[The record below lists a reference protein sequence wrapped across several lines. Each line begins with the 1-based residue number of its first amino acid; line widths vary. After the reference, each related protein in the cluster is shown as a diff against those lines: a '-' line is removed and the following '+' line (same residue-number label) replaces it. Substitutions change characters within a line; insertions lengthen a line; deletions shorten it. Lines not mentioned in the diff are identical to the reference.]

1 MSILLTL
8 TEAVN
13 FYLPQPHASLMN
25 GILYGEQLS
34 KNTPFYEQV
43 HKVGLLHIVVISGT
57 NITLLGG
64 LIHALTLKIFGR
76 ILSLVM
82 TLIAICAFVLLVG
95 ADPPI
100 TRAAIMG
107 CIALLGKLSGR
118 KTYTLYTLFL
128 SGVVVAIFKWEWMSS
143 VSFHLSFFATLGI
156 ILCARKPSGEV
167 PSKTEPKSRFTAIK
181 EYISSDLYTSLSAQ
195 IFTVPIIFWK
205 FNEISLIAPFSN
217 IAVSFIIGPLMVI
230 GAFTSILGSIHPL
243 LGKPFAYISF
253 GLLHYMVSLIRYLSD
268 IPYIFFAFHGE

>member
-34 KNTPFYEQV
+34 RNTPFYEQV

-76 ILSLVM
+76 IVSLIL
-82 TLIAICAFVLLVG
+82 TLFSICGFVLLVG

-107 CIALLGKLSGR
+107 CIALTGKLYGR

-156 ILCARKPSGEV
+156 IVGARKPSTEALSKV
-167 PSKTEPKSRFTAIK
+167 PTSKFTAIK
-181 EYISSDLYTSLSAQ
+181 DYISSDLYTSLSAQ

-205 FNEISLIAPFSN
+205 FKEISLIAPFSN
-217 IAVSFIIGPLMVI
+217 IGVSFIIGPLMVI
-230 GAFTSILGSIHPL
+230 GAFASILGSIHPI
-243 LGKPFAYISF
+243 LGMPFAYISF
-253 GLLHYMVSLIRYLSD
+253 GLLHYMVTVIRYLSD
-268 IPYIFFAFHGE
+268 IPYIFFAFHGK